1 MPTLT
6 GADALVHT
14 LQRHKVEVLFALP
27 GVQIMPAFDALA
39 RLPGIRLITTR
50 HEQATTYMADGYART
65 SGKVGVALVVP
76 GPGVLNASAGLGTA
90 YACSSP
96 VVLLAG
102 QIESWGLGK
111 EKGLLHE
118 IREQLDILRPL
129 TKWCARALK
138 PQEVPGLVAEAIRQA
153 QSGRPRPTAVEIPP
167 DVLVATAPM
176 HIPEPAPPAL
186 PHPDPQAVRRAAA
199 LLKGAK
205 QVAIWAGG
213 GAVRSPC
220 ARDLL
225 EVARILQAPI
235 LLTPEGK
242 GAVPEEH
249 PLCAGA
255 NYYGFGP
262 AQWVVPQCDV
272 LLGVGTRFLLPTFRR
287 WAPKPPQRLVQIDA
301 DPQEI
306 GRNYPAEVGIVA
318 DARLGLQA
326 LVAELGDARPDRQ
339 GEAIAQQARQRA
351 LYEVRE
357 AAPLQVRILEALR
370 SALADDAILVA
381 GVTNVAYWANLAY
394 PARLPNTYLTS
405 SYFATLGYAFPTSLG
420 AKVAHPTRQVV
431 SINGD
436 GGFLYNAQELATA
449 VKERLPVVAMVFAD
463 GAFGA
468 SKNDQRTRYG
478 GRYLGTDLYNP
489 DFVRLAESYG
499 AVGIRARPEEVGQA
513 LQTALKATRPVVI
526 EVPIPTLPPPFQMDR

>member
-1 MPTLT
+1 MPPTS

-14 LQRHKVEVLFALP
+14 LQRHRVEVIFALP
-27 GVQIMPAFDALA
+27 GAQMMTAFDALA

-65 SGKVGVALVVP
+65 SGKVGVAMVVP

-96 VVLLAG
+96 VLLIAG

-111 EKGLLHE
+111 ERGLLHE
-118 IREQLDILRPL
+118 IREQMDILRPL
-129 TKWCARALK
+129 TKWCARALR
-138 PQEVPGLVAEAIRQA
+138 PQDVPGLVAEALRQA

-167 DVLVATAPM
+167 DVLASTAEID
-176 HIPEPAPPAL
+176 IPEPAPPAI
-186 PHPDPQAVRRAAA
+186 PQPDPQAVRRAAA

-220 ARDLL
+220 VQELL
-225 EVARILQAPI
+225 EVARVLQAPI

-272 LLGVGTRFLLPTFRR
+272 LLAVGTRFLLPTFRR

-306 GRNYPAEVGIVA
+306 GRNYPAEVGITA

-326 LVAELGDARPDRQ
+326 LLAELGDPRPGRQ
-339 GEAIAQQARQRA
+339 GEAMALQARQRA
-351 LYEVRE
+351 LQEVQE
-357 AAPLQVRILEALR
+357 IAPLQVRMVEAIR
-370 SALADDAILVA
+370 HALADDAILVA

-394 PARLPNTYLTS
+394 PARAPNTYITS

-449 VKERLPVVAMVFAD
+449 VKERLPVVAIVFAD

-468 SKNDQRTRYG
+468 SKNDQRTRFG
-478 GRYLGTDLYNP
+478 GRYLGTDLHNP
-489 DFVRLAESYG
+489 DFVRLAESFG
-499 AVGIRARPEEVGQA
+499 ALGLRAQPQEVGQA
-513 LQTALKATRPVVI
+513 LQSALKANRPAVI
-526 EVPIPTLPPPFQMDR
+526 EVPLPTFPPPFQMDR